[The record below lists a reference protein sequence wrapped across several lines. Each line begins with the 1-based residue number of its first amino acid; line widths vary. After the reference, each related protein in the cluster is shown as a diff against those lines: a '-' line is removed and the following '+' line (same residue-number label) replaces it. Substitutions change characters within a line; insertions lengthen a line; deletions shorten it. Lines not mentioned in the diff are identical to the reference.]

1 MKDFKKIM
9 NKFAI
14 SLALLLVA
22 SVIGLG
28 GTVEARTKY
37 NPNGTATSATPVF
50 NEFYDVPN
58 GVGDEADFVRVKP
71 KAGGNGDYVS
81 TLNDACNVGSS
92 FNVRTYVHNGADP
105 SQNKNGSGSAVAHN
119 VVVRMTAPL
128 NKAQKNFTFNS
139 TISAS
144 NAASVSDSALLNCN
158 GNTVKLSLVPS
169 SVQTYSKPIGFK
181 TVPDSAV
188 NGSLKI
194 GSQSQGSGDVWACWD
209 DRVIVTFEVI
219 VEKVPVVPP
228 VSTAVCKLDNGA
240 FVVTDDRKVTVKV
253 NATVKNATV
262 VGYQINWGDGSAVSN
277 KQTDTHQYPTDKDG
291 TYDIQARVKVKLAD
305 GSEKWVD
312 GVDCAKTVKFT
323 SNQPPVVPPVTPTVV
338 VPPSGQLPDTGMNVF
353 GIFATVSMIGAFLH
367 KAYKARKATV

>member
-1 MKDFKKIM
+1 MKQFNTIKRLTAGFAVALATFFIATASASAIPYTGPTTPGLSAPAFNVFTGVPAPWGNENDFLR
-9 NKFAI
+9 ARVDDG
-14 SLALLLVA
+14 STTDYSDPLLN
-22 SVIGLG
+22 SC
-28 GTVEARTKY
+28 
-37 NPNGTATSATPVF
+37 NNGT
-50 NEFYDVPN
+50 EFQL
-58 GVGDEADFVRVKP
+58 RV
-71 KAGGNGDYVS
+71 
-81 TLNDACNVGSS
+81 
-92 FNVRTYVHNGADP
+92 YVHNGAGIDGNNGGNGP
-105 SQNKNGSGSAVAHN
+105 SVAHDTKVKVDLKNGSAKSIFS
-119 VVVRMTAPL
+119 PL
-128 NKAQKNFTFNS
+128 A

-144 NAASVSDSALLNCN
+144 NAGSVSDATTINCN
-158 GNTVKLSLVPS
+158 GKTVKLNYVANSAS
-169 SVQTYSKPIGFK
+169 QYSKATGV
-181 TVPDSAV
+181 VPLSDQIV
-188 NGSLKI
+188 GSGVEI
-194 GSQSQGSGDVWACWD
+194 SSHNVPGDVWGCWD
-209 DRVIVTFEVI
+209 ERVYVVLSVKVEV
-219 VEKVPVVPP
+219 VPVVPP
-228 VSTAVCKLDNGA
+228 VSTAACKLDNGA